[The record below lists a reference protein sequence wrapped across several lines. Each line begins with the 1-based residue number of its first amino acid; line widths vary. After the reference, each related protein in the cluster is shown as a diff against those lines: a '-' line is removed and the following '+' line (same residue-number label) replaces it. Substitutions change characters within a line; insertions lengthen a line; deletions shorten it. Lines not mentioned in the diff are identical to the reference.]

1 LGFFEPDTM
10 LGAIAFILLVVPI
23 EPQHI

>member
-1 LGFFEPDTM
+1 LGFFEPDSV
-10 LGAIAFILLVVPI
+10 LGAVALVLLFVPI